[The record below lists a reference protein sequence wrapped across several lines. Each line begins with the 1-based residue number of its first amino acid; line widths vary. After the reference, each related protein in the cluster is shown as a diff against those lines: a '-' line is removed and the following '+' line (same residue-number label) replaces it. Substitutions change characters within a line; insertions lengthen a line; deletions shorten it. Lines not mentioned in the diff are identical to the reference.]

1 MIFGALDTAFG
12 LYDFYY
18 SGSAKITFKVS
29 KEDFTPMGITYTS
42 EYDSEYASAK
52 MTSKVT
58 YSDQNTGIVVETPDG
73 VDKAEVK

>member
-1 MIFGALDTAFG
+1 
-12 LYDFYY
+12 
-18 SGSAKITFKVS
+18 
-29 KEDFTPMGITYTS
+29 MGITYTG
-42 EYDSEYASAK
+42 EYDAEYASEK